1 MTAPKLPLTQA
12 ESADDPRAGR
22 GDAARAT
29 PAGDAAAPVRAR
41 VAPATDDIEVRATE
55 AAGPAAAADEPAS
68 SPGGPTTSASPRR
81 VVVIGNGMVSHRLC
95 ERLAPDI
102 RAGRL
107 SLVVFGEEPRPAY
120 DRVHLTDVLSG
131 RRKESLELH
140 GLAWYAERGIVLRV
154 GDPVVAVDRGR
165 RTVLSRS
172 GHEETYDELV
182 FATGAAPAIPRMPG
196 LDDGGG
202 VLFYRTM
209 GDLERIATHAA
220 GRDTAA
226 VVGGGLLGLETARA
240 LHNLGLQV
248 TVLEAAPHLMPNQL
262 DEDGAALLREHIESL
277 GIRVEVD
284 QLLEGV
290 EAREGGHAL
299 LRGGA
304 PPLMADLVVVSAGIR
319 PRDKL
324 AAYAGLAC
332 GPRGGIL
339 IDDRLRTSDPSI
351 HAIGDCAVHAGTTYG
366 LVAPGYRMA
375 DVLARRLRGEAALF
389 EGGDRSARLKLLDM
403 DVVAVGDFRA
413 DASAAV
419 VHRAPGVYRKLVV
432 RGGRVVGAVGVGPWP
447 DLGVIQERIHGRR
460 YAWPWQLRRFRRAGR
475 LDDGTARTRLPVVAW
490 PATAVVCHCMG
501 ITRGALGE
509 AMARGCASVEALAD
523 ATGAST
529 ACGTCRVDL
538 ANLVGAPA
546 PPPARTRGLMGAAL
560 ATAALFLAW
569 LTVPALPYAT
579 SVQSASWLDG
589 LWRSGTARQV
599 TAFAMLGLI
608 LIALGLSVRK
618 RWRRFRLGSMDLWRL
633 LHGLVGLSA
642 LALLVLHTGLRSGH
656 NLNRALLVDFVA
668 VNGLGAVVGVAFA
681 SDGGRRAS
689 RTWARALRLVH
700 ASLMWPLAALL
711 GFHILAAYWF

>member
-1 MTAPKLPLTQA
+1 MTAPNLPLTQA
-12 ESADDPRAGR
+12 ESADGPRAGR

-29 PAGDAAAPVRAR
+29 PAGEAATPVQAR
-41 VAPATDDIEVRATE
+41 VAPTTADVEARSDEAVGPAVAPRE
-55 AAGPAAAADEPAS
+55 AANKPDGPVTP
-68 SPGGPTTSASPRR
+68 ASPRR

-102 RAGRL
+102 RAGRI
-107 SLVVFGEEPRPAY
+107 SLVVFGEEPGPAY
-120 DRVHLTDVLSG
+120 DRVHLTDMLSG

-140 GLAWYAERGIVLRV
+140 GLAWYAERGIALRV
-154 GDPVVAVDRGR
+154 GDPVVAVDRAR
-165 RTVLSRS
+165 RMVLSRS

-196 LDDGGG
+196 LDDGG

-209 GDLERIATHAA
+209 GDLERIAAHAA
-220 GRDTAA
+220 GRDSAA

-240 LHNLGLQV
+240 LHNLGLKV

-290 EAREGGHAL
+290 EAREGGYAL

-304 PPLMADLVVVSAGIR
+304 PPLTVDLVVVSTGIR

-339 IDDRLRTSDPSI
+339 IDDRLCTSDPGI
-351 HAIGDCAVHAGTTYG
+351 YAIGDCAVHAGTTYG

-389 EGGDRSARLKLLDM
+389 EGGDRSARLKLMDM

-413 DASAAV
+413 EASAAV
-419 VHRAPGVYRKLVV
+419 VHRAPGVYRKLVL
-432 RGGRVVGAVGVGPWP
+432 RRGRVVGAVGVGPWS

-460 YAWPWQLRRFRRAGR
+460 YSWPWQLRRFRRVGR

-501 ITRGALGE
+501 ITRGALGQ
-509 AMARGCASVEALAD
+509 AMARGCASVESLAD

-529 ACGTCRVDL
+529 ACGTCRVEL

-560 ATAALFLAW
+560 ATSALFLAW
-569 LTVPALPYAT
+569 LTLPALPYAN
-579 SVQSASWLDG
+579 SVQGTHLLEG

-599 TAFAMLGLI
+599 TGFAMLGLI
-608 LIALGLSVRK
+608 LVALALSLRK
-618 RWRRFRLGSMDLWRL
+618 RWKRFRLGSMDLWRL

-642 LALLVLHTGLRSGH
+642 LVLLVLHTGLRSGH

-689 RTWARALRLVH
+689 RAWARSLRFVH